1 MDGEGEVFG
10 SVSRR
15 DQVEKFSFNKKRLT
29 CYQWD
34 DAARFSENYLENKK
48 NKIKISGKNQHGLPI
63 LLYGCVL
70 RLPLTTFSYYT
81 YDVIGLI
88 GTRLQRLVV
97 KNGPL
102 QKGSHHFHAGRA
114 RRTFCFLVLIE
125 KI

>member
-1 MDGEGEVFG
+1 MDERGRY
-10 SVSRR
+10 SVRFH
-15 DQVEKFSFNKKRLT
+15 VVTKWKKFSFNKKRLT

-34 DAARFSENYLENKK
+34 DAARFS
-48 NKIKISGKNQHGLPI
+48 HGLPI

-102 QKGSHHFHAGRA
+102 QK
-114 RRTFCFLVLIE
+114 VLITFTPAVHDVRFVSSF
-125 KI
+125 